1 MSSIHFSI
9 AGPADEPDVRRLLRE
24 NSMQGDLAMTL
35 EREPDAFAADFGL
48 ATSHHFVLARDSQ
61 TGRAIGLCEREVFP
75 MYVNGTAQQVPYI
88 GSLRVAESHRN
99 RIAILRGGFATLR
112 NLEGDDAYAITSISE
127 ANAVALRI
135 LTAGVKGLP
144 AYAPLSSFA
153 TRVIAVRRSGASAET
168 LAAEPFALSATDWN
182 RQHQFGMEWAAR
194 DLQRLESAG
203 LPPSHRLGFTQG
215 SAVVGTIGVWDQR
228 SNRQAVVRRYPSW
241 FGTVR
246 TFYNVAARVMGRLRL
261 PAVGEA
267 MNVAVASH
275 FSWNDAKEE
284 TFLRLIRA
292 ALACAARAGHAG
304 VAFGFAAES
313 LCHRLLCRH
322 FPGALEF
329 RTHFFSVAW
338 PDSRAELPNFDG
350 RTLHPE
356 LGLL

>member
-9 AGPADEPDVRRLLRE
+9 ASPADEPDVRRLLRE
-24 NSMQGDLAMTL
+24 NPMQGDLAMTL
-35 EREPDAFAADFGL
+35 EREPEAYAADYGL
-48 ATSHHFVLARDSQ
+48 AASHHFVMARDSQ

-75 MYVNGTAQQVPYI
+75 MHVNGAAQQVPYI
-88 GSLRVAESHRN
+88 GSLRVAEGHRN

-112 NLEGDDAYAITSISE
+112 SLEGDDAYAITSISD

-144 AYAPLSSFA
+144 TYTPLGSFA
-153 TRVIAVRRSGASAET
+153 TRVIAVRRSGKSAET
-168 LAAEPFALSATDWN
+168 LAAENFALSATDWN
-182 RQHQFGMEWAAR
+182 RQHQFGMQWTAR

-203 LPPSHRLGFTQG
+203 LPPSHRLGLTQG
-215 SAVVGTIGVWDQR
+215 SAVRGTIGVWDQR
-228 SNRQAVVRRYPSW
+228 SNRQAVVRRYPPW
-241 FGTVR
+241 LGAIR
-246 TFYNVAARVMGRLRL
+246 TLYNVAARVMGRLRL

-284 TFLRLIRA
+284 TFLRLVRA
-292 ALACAARAGHAG
+292 ALSCAARAGHAG

-313 LCHRLLCRH
+313 LCHRLLCQH
-322 FPGALEF
+322 FPRALEF
-329 RTHFFSVAW
+329 RTRFFSVVW
-338 PDSRAELPNFDG
+338 PDSRAEVPHFDG
-350 RTLHPE
+350 RALHPE

>member
-1 MSSIHFSI
+1 MGRIGFSI
-9 AGPADEPDVRRLLRE
+9 ASTADEPDIRRLLRE
-24 NSMQGDLAMTL
+24 NPMQGNIAMTL

-48 ATSHHFVLARDSQ
+48 AKSHHFVIARDGQ
-61 TGRAIGLCEREVFP
+61 TGRPVGLCEREVFP
-75 MYVNGTAQQVPYI
+75 MYVNGKAQQVPYI

-99 RIAILRGGFATLR
+99 RIAILRGGFAALR
-112 NLEGDDAYAITSISE
+112 SLEDGHSYAITSISE

-144 AYAPLSSFA
+144 VYTPLGSFA

-168 LAAEPFALSATDWN
+168 LAAGPFALSAADWN
-182 RQHQFGMEWAAR
+182 RQHQFGMQWTAR
-194 DLQRLESAG
+194 DLQRLERAG
-203 LPPSHRLGFTQG
+203 LPPSRRLGLAQG
-215 SAVVGTIGVWDQR
+215 STVIGTIGVWDQR
-228 SNRQAVVRRYPSW
+228 SNRQAVVRRYPPW
-241 FGTVR
+241 LGAVR
-246 TFYNVAARVMGRLRL
+246 TLYNAAARVMGRLRL
-261 PAVGEA
+261 PALGEA

-292 ALACAARAGHAG
+292 ALACAARAGQAG

-313 LCHRLLCRH
+313 LCHRLLCQH
-322 FPGALEF
+322 FPRALEF
-329 RTHFFSVAW
+329 RTRFFSVTW
-338 PDSRAELPNFDG
+338 PDSRVEMPNFDG